1 MLKET
6 SAIAVLTEYGYGFKT
21 KVLEAAAEGCWSI
34 IPKDVLD
41 HIPSNVRPF
50 CIPLNTKSS
59 ESFIE
64 ALNKTK
70 SPLPSFEKQNT
81 ELRSLFTKS
90 FIGILFLFNIFCAV
104 AQKSDSSGLDTLSV
118 WKLKSLYSLSGTQS
132 SFVNWNAGGRNN
144 ISLIGNIRASADY
157 NKAKWNWSSDATLAF
172 GGIKYLDDVQGVDL
186 QKTDDKIDLS
196 SIVGMRISK
205 RFLISLN
212 SGFKTQ
218 FADGF
223 TYPND
228 SVAVSTFM
236 APGYLNLALG
246 TDYIKD
252 ANFSVFGSPFAS
264 KTTLVMDDSL
274 SQLGAFGVEKG
285 ERIRHEFGAF
295 IKLKWNSKLMKNI
308 DMKLNYQEIGIG
320 FGQNFILIKNIMV
333 F

>member
-1 MLKET
+1 MSHKIT
-6 SAIAVLTEYGYGFKT
+6 
-21 KVLEAAAEGCWSI
+21 
-34 IPKDVLD
+34 
-41 HIPSNVRPF
+41 
-50 CIPLNTKSS
+50 
-59 ESFIE
+59 SFI
-64 ALNKTK
+64 
-70 SPLPSFEKQNT
+70 S
-81 ELRSLFTKS
+81 
-90 FIGILFLFNIFCAV
+90 ILFLFNIFCVV
-104 AQKSDSSGLDTLSV
+104 AQKSDSSGRDTLSV

-186 QKTDDKIDLS
+186 QKTEDKIDVS

-228 SVAVSTFM
+228 SVAVSKFM

-295 IKLKWNSKLMKNI
+295 VKLKWNSKLMKNI
-308 DMKLNYQEIGIG
+308 DMKSKIELFSNYLNNPENIDVNAELVFIFRVNSLFSATAQWNLVYDDDIKIRDKNGNIGPRTQFKSVLGIGISYKLE
-320 FGQNFILIKNIMV
+320 N
-333 F
+333 

>member
-1 MLKET
+1 MSHKIT
-6 SAIAVLTEYGYGFKT
+6 S
-21 KVLEAAAEGCWSI
+21 
-34 IPKDVLD
+34 
-41 HIPSNVRPF
+41 
-50 CIPLNTKSS
+50 
-59 ESFIE
+59 
-64 ALNKTK
+64 
-70 SPLPSFEKQNT
+70 
-81 ELRSLFTKS
+81 FT
-90 FIGILFLFNIFCAV
+90 GILFLFNIFCAV
-104 AQKSDSSGLDTLSV
+104 AQKSDSSRRDTLSV

-144 ISLIGNIRASADY
+144 ISLIGNIIASADY
-157 NKAKWNWSSDATLAF
+157 NKAKWNWSSDVTLAF

-186 QKTDDKIDLS
+186 QKTEDKIDLS

-228 SVAVSTFM
+228 SVAVSKFM

-252 ANFSVFGSPFAS
+252 ANFSVFGSPFAA

-308 DMKLNYQEIGIG
+308 DMKSKIELFSNYLNNPENIDVNAELVFIFRVNSLFSATAQWNLVYDDDIKIRDKNGNIGPRTQFKSVLGIGISYKLE
-320 FGQNFILIKNIMV
+320 N
-333 F
+333 

>member
-1 MLKET
+1 MSHKIT
-6 SAIAVLTEYGYGFKT
+6 
-21 KVLEAAAEGCWSI
+21 
-34 IPKDVLD
+34 
-41 HIPSNVRPF
+41 
-50 CIPLNTKSS
+50 
-59 ESFIE
+59 
-64 ALNKTK
+64 
-70 SPLPSFEKQNT
+70 
-81 ELRSLFTKS
+81 S
-90 FIGILFLFNIFCAV
+90 FIGILFLFNIFCAA
-104 AQKSDSSGLDTLSV
+104 AQKSDSSRRDTLSV

-144 ISLIGNIRASADY
+144 ISLIGNIIASADY
-157 NKAKWNWSSDATLAF
+157 NKAKWNWSSDVTLAF

-186 QKTDDKIDLS
+186 QKTEDKIDLS

-228 SVAVSTFM
+228 SVAVSKFM

-252 ANFSVFGSPFAS
+252 ANFSVFGSPFAA

-308 DMKLNYQEIGIG
+308 DMKSKIELFSNYLNNPENIDVNAELVFIFRVNSLFSATAQWNLVYDDDIKIRDKNGNIGPRTQFKSVLGIGISYKLE
-320 FGQNFILIKNIMV
+320 N
-333 F
+333 

>member
-1 MLKET
+1 MSHKIT
-6 SAIAVLTEYGYGFKT
+6 
-21 KVLEAAAEGCWSI
+21 
-34 IPKDVLD
+34 
-41 HIPSNVRPF
+41 
-50 CIPLNTKSS
+50 
-59 ESFIE
+59 
-64 ALNKTK
+64 
-70 SPLPSFEKQNT
+70 
-81 ELRSLFTKS
+81 S

-104 AQKSDSSGLDTLSV
+104 AQKSDSSRRDTLSV

-144 ISLIGNIRASADY
+144 ISLIGNIIASADY
-157 NKAKWNWSSDATLAF
+157 NKAKWNWSSDVTLAF

-186 QKTDDKIDLS
+186 QKTEDKIDLS

-228 SVAVSTFM
+228 SVAVSKFM

-252 ANFSVFGSPFAS
+252 ANFSVFGSPFAA

-308 DMKLNYQEIGIG
+308 DMKSKIELFSNYLNNPENIDVNAELVFIFRVNSLFSATAQWNLVYDDDIKIRDKNGNIGPRTQFKSVLGIGISYKLE
-320 FGQNFILIKNIMV
+320 N
-333 F
+333 

>member
-1 MLKET
+1 MSHKIT
-6 SAIAVLTEYGYGFKT
+6 SFM
-21 KVLEAAAEGCWSI
+21 
-34 IPKDVLD
+34 
-41 HIPSNVRPF
+41 
-50 CIPLNTKSS
+50 
-59 ESFIE
+59 
-64 ALNKTK
+64 
-70 SPLPSFEKQNT
+70 
-81 ELRSLFTKS
+81 
-90 FIGILFLFNIFCAV
+90 GILFLFNIFCAV
-104 AQKSDSSGLDTLSV
+104 AQKSDSSRRDTLSV

-144 ISLIGNIRASADY
+144 ISLIGNIIASADY
-157 NKAKWNWSSDATLAF
+157 NKAKWNWSSDVTLAF

-186 QKTDDKIDLS
+186 QKTEDKIDLS

-228 SVAVSTFM
+228 SVAVSKFM

-295 IKLKWNSKLMKNI
+295 IKFKWNSKLMKNI
-308 DMKLNYQEIGIG
+308 DMKSKIELFSNYLNNPENIDVNAELVFIFRVNSLFSATAQWNLVYDDDIKIRDKNGNIGPRTQFKSVLGIGISYKLE
-320 FGQNFILIKNIMV
+320 N
-333 F
+333 

>member
-1 MLKET
+1 MSHKIT
-6 SAIAVLTEYGYGFKT
+6 
-21 KVLEAAAEGCWSI
+21 
-34 IPKDVLD
+34 
-41 HIPSNVRPF
+41 
-50 CIPLNTKSS
+50 
-59 ESFIE
+59 
-64 ALNKTK
+64 
-70 SPLPSFEKQNT
+70 
-81 ELRSLFTKS
+81 S
-90 FIGILFLFNIFCAV
+90 FIGILFLFNIFCGA
-104 AQKSDSSGLDTLSV
+104 AQKSDSSGRDTLSV

-157 NKAKWNWSSDATLAF
+157 NKAKWNWSSDVTLAF

-186 QKTDDKIDLS
+186 QKTEDKIDLS

-228 SVAVSTFM
+228 SVAVSKFM

-295 IKLKWNSKLMKNI
+295 VKLKWNSKLMKNI
-308 DMKLNYQEIGIG
+308 DMKSKIELFSNYLNNPENIDVNAELVFIFRVNSLFSATAQWNLVYDDDIKIRDKNGNIGPRTQFKSVLGIGISYKLE
-320 FGQNFILIKNIMV
+320 N
-333 F
+333 

>member
-1 MLKET
+1 MSHKIT
-6 SAIAVLTEYGYGFKT
+6 
-21 KVLEAAAEGCWSI
+21 
-34 IPKDVLD
+34 
-41 HIPSNVRPF
+41 
-50 CIPLNTKSS
+50 
-59 ESFIE
+59 
-64 ALNKTK
+64 
-70 SPLPSFEKQNT
+70 
-81 ELRSLFTKS
+81 S

-104 AQKSDSSGLDTLSV
+104 AQKSDSSRRDTLSV

-144 ISLIGNIRASADY
+144 ISLIGNIIASADY
-157 NKAKWNWSSDATLAF
+157 NKAKWNWSSDVTLAF

-186 QKTDDKIDLS
+186 QKTEDKIDLS

-228 SVAVSTFM
+228 SVAVSKFM

-308 DMKLNYQEIGIG
+308 DMKSKIELFSNYLNNPENIDVNAELVFIFRVNSLFSATAQWNLVYDDDIKIRDKNGNIGPRTQFKSVLGIGISYKLE
-320 FGQNFILIKNIMV
+320 N
-333 F
+333 

>member
-1 MLKET
+1 MSHKIT
-6 SAIAVLTEYGYGFKT
+6 
-21 KVLEAAAEGCWSI
+21 
-34 IPKDVLD
+34 
-41 HIPSNVRPF
+41 
-50 CIPLNTKSS
+50 
-59 ESFIE
+59 
-64 ALNKTK
+64 
-70 SPLPSFEKQNT
+70 
-81 ELRSLFTKS
+81 S

-104 AQKSDSSGLDTLSV
+104 AQKSDSSRRDTLSV

-186 QKTDDKIDLS
+186 QKTEDKIDLS

-228 SVAVSTFM
+228 SVAVSKFM

-308 DMKLNYQEIGIG
+308 DMKSKIELFSNYLNNPENIDVNAELVFIFRVNSLFSATAQWNLVYDDDIKIRDKNGNIGPRTQFKSVLGIGISYKLE
-320 FGQNFILIKNIMV
+320 N
-333 F
+333 

>member
-1 MLKET
+1 MSHKIT
-6 SAIAVLTEYGYGFKT
+6 
-21 KVLEAAAEGCWSI
+21 
-34 IPKDVLD
+34 
-41 HIPSNVRPF
+41 
-50 CIPLNTKSS
+50 
-59 ESFIE
+59 
-64 ALNKTK
+64 
-70 SPLPSFEKQNT
+70 
-81 ELRSLFTKS
+81 S

-104 AQKSDSSGLDTLSV
+104 AQKSDSSRRDTLSV

-144 ISLIGNIRASADY
+144 ISLIGNISASADY
-157 NKAKWNWSSDATLAF
+157 NKAKWNWSSDVTLAF

-186 QKTDDKIDLS
+186 QKTEDKIDLS

-228 SVAVSTFM
+228 SVAVSKFM

-308 DMKLNYQEIGIG
+308 DMKSKIELFSNYLNNPENIDVNAELVFIFRVNSLFSATAQWNLVYDDDIKIRDKNGNIGPRTQFKSVLGIGISYKLE
-320 FGQNFILIKNIMV
+320 N
-333 F
+333 

>member
-1 MLKET
+1 MSHKIT
-6 SAIAVLTEYGYGFKT
+6 
-21 KVLEAAAEGCWSI
+21 
-34 IPKDVLD
+34 
-41 HIPSNVRPF
+41 
-50 CIPLNTKSS
+50 
-59 ESFIE
+59 
-64 ALNKTK
+64 
-70 SPLPSFEKQNT
+70 
-81 ELRSLFTKS
+81 S

-308 DMKLNYQEIGIG
+308 DMKSKIELFSNYLNNPENIDVNAELVFIFRVNSLFSATAQWNLVYDDDIKIRDKNGNIGPRTQFKSVLGIGISYKLE
-320 FGQNFILIKNIMV
+320 N
-333 F
+333 

>member
-1 MLKET
+1 MSHKIT
-6 SAIAVLTEYGYGFKT
+6 
-21 KVLEAAAEGCWSI
+21 
-34 IPKDVLD
+34 
-41 HIPSNVRPF
+41 
-50 CIPLNTKSS
+50 
-59 ESFIE
+59 
-64 ALNKTK
+64 
-70 SPLPSFEKQNT
+70 
-81 ELRSLFTKS
+81 S

-104 AQKSDSSGLDTLSV
+104 AQKSDSSRRDTLTV

-186 QKTDDKIDLS
+186 QKTEDKIDLS

-228 SVAVSTFM
+228 SVAVSKFM

-308 DMKLNYQEIGIG
+308 DMKSKIELFSNYLNNPENIDVNAELVFIFRVNSLFSATAQWNLVYDDDIKIRDKNGNIGPRTQFKSVLGIGISYKLE
-320 FGQNFILIKNIMV
+320 N
-333 F
+333 